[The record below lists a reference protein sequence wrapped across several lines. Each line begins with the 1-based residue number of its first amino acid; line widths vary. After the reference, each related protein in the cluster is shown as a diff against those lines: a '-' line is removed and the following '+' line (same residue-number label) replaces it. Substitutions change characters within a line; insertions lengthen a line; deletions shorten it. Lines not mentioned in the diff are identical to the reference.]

1 MWNSQKSLILSL
13 ICTKIAMA
21 MTLIAAVLLPVYLKY
36 SLLMSY
42 GPYRHISDIIPFMIM
57 IYICTVLGLTALI
70 FLHRLL
76 SNISEDLIFNDDNV
90 RYIRTIS
97 WCCFGVA
104 ALAAGCT
111 YYYHILALVAVF
123 GAFTGLILRVVKN
136 VFSEAV
142 RIKSEND
149 FTI

>member
-21 MTLIAAVLLPVYLKY
+21 MTLVAAVLLPVYLKY

-57 IYICTVLGLTALI
+57 
-70 FLHRLL
+70 
-76 SNISEDLIFNDDNV
+76 

-111 YYYHILALVAVF
+111 YYYHILALVAAF

>member
-21 MTLIAAVLLPVYLKY
+21 MTLVAAVLLPVYLKY

-42 GPYRHISDIIPFMIM
+42 GPYKHISDIIPFMIM

-76 SNISEDLIFNDDNV
+76 SNISENLIFTDANV

-111 YYYHILALVAVF
+111 YLGWSRTCSAKRYASSRKTTSRYREVTEDEHI
-123 GAFTGLILRVVKN
+123 
-136 VFSEAV
+136 SE
-142 RIKSEND
+142 S
-149 FTI
+149 